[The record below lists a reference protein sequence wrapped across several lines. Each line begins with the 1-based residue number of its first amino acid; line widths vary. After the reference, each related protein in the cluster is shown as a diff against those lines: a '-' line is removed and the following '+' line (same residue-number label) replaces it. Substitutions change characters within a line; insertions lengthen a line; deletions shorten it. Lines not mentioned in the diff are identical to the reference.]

1 MNKNASASENSSFTN
16 SAFYENE
23 KKVYEL
29 RRSAA
34 LSTTSSTASAASG
47 MPNTRMAQNNSET
60 MKYLP
65 QFIVH
70 RFGDEYISILT
81 DSCQLKSKFKAKNG
95 IIEHRYTI
103 SWIEEGPIHQ
113 EIDKMS
119 LKIDG
124 SLRSYHA
131 EDLCLTTSSPSISNN
146 SSGSSLPDSSTS
158 YSSDTINEDE
168 MQQSNDENNPKKDKT
183 SAVIRSE
190 TPAFDYI
197 DYIYDPTGRDL
208 SFHASCESE
217 FSDVET
223 DCEIGTSSGN
233 GSELS
238 CYRCLIEAPKA
249 NITFKVANRNKDL
262 IYEIAKCCSKM
273 TREFSNYWNT
283 VKKLKGERY
292 ELAKSVYGQLKKD
305 RKFTPAQAK
314 KINTEV

>member
-1 MNKNASASENSSFTN
+1 MNKNSSASENSSFTN

-29 RRSAA
+29 KRSAA

-47 MPNTRMAQNNSET
+47 MPKTTMAQNNSET

-70 RFGDEYISILT
+70 RCVDEYIPILN

-95 IIEHRYTI
+95 IIEHRYTV
-103 SWIEEGPIHQ
+103 SWIEDGPIHQ

-119 LKIDG
+119 FKTDG
-124 SLRSYHA
+124 NFQPSSS
-131 EDLCLTTSSPSISNN
+131 DLCLTTSSLSISNN
-146 SSGSSLPDSSTS
+146 SSGSSSPDSSTT
-158 YSSDTINEDE
+158 YSSDIINEDE

-183 SAVIRSE
+183 STVIRLE
-190 TPAFDYI
+190 TPAVDYV

-223 DCEIGTSSGN
+223 DFEIGTSSGN

-238 CYRCLIEAPKA
+238 CYGCLIKAPKA

-262 IYEIAKCCSKM
+262 ISEIAKCCSKI

-292 ELAKSVYGQLKKD
+292 ELVKSV
-305 RKFTPAQAK
+305 
-314 KINTEV
+314 